1 MLRIVS
7 RGGVYLVTENTSV
20 SGIPELPEDGKGD
33 SRPNVDVEAYR
44 SRSIPDEVNAV
55 RGLESQYGPDL
66 ARAWA
71 E

>member
-1 MLRIVS
+1 MLFIAKD
-7 RGGVYLVTENTSV
+7 TSV
-20 SGIPELPEDGKGD
+20 PGVPKFPEDGEGD
-33 SRPNVDVEAYR
+33 SGPNVDVEAYR
-44 SRSIPDEVNAV
+44 SRSIPDEVDAV

>member
-1 MLRIVS
+1 M
-7 RGGVYLVTENTSV
+7 YLVMEHTSV
-20 SGIPELPEDGKGD
+20 FGIPELPEDDKGD

-44 SRSIPDEVNAV
+44 SRSIPDEVDAV